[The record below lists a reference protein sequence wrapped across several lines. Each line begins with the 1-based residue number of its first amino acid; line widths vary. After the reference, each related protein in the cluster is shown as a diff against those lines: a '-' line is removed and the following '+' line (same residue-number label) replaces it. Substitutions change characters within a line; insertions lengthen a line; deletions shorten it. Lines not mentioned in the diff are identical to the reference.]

1 MKPPASLA
9 NAHAIGH
16 YWIWTLLAA
25 SPGSGTEILY
35 LLAQNQQKIYPYF
48 CADSIFVDFGEM
60 KGEIKMQIFR
70 TTVQ

>member
-9 NAHAIGH
+9 NAQAIGH
-16 YWIWTLLAA
+16 WIWTLLAA